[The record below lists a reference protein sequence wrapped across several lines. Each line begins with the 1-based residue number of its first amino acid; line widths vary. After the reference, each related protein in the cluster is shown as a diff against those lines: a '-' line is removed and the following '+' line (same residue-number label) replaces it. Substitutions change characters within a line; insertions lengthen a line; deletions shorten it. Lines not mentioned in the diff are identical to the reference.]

1 MRQFRRAASNQNGDR
16 FPLLSVYG
24 PEQLL
29 TGLVGSMGEQLMSM
43 RITLAAGAC
52 LAAALVISVA
62 SAQAQTIYFGG
73 EAGWT
78 LLQDQTSRASGFPTA
93 RSSFDSGFAAGA
105 RLGYELG
112 PWRFEEE
119 YVYRRNGLSN
129 INVAG
134 VNIAG
139 VKGNRQ

>member
-1 MRQFRRAASNQNGDR
+1 
-16 FPLLSVYG
+16 
-24 PEQLL
+24 EQLL
-29 TGLVGSMGEQLMSM
+29 TGLVGSIGEQLMSM

-52 LAAALVISVA
+52 LAAAVVISVA

-78 LLQDQTSRASGFPTA
+78 VLQDQTSRASGFPTA

-119 YVYRRNGLSN
+119 YVYRRNGLNN

-134 VNIAG
+134 VDIAG
-139 VKGNRQ
+139 VKGNRQAHAIMTNVLYDIDPGWLNLAW